1 LSEFTGFVIILASG
15 LFFSEVFKRL
25 HLPYVVALII
35 AGIVIGPL
43 GLSLIELTPAILF
56 LGSIG
61 AVFVM
66 FMAGME
72 VRTELLKRIRK
83 KLVLL
88 VLLNGGIPAIVGF
101 SIVFLFGYEII
112 TAMIVATIFISSSIA
127 IIIPTLEEKNML
139 SSDIGSIIIGAT
151 IIEDL
156 GSLFLLSII
165 LQTSDPTTFI
175 PLPVFV
181 VIVALSA
188 LFLKWLLPRFENW
201 FFAKKPRGRF
211 EEEFQFVLIVTI
223 AVTVFFDFLGV
234 HAIVAGFLV
243 GLILS
248 ESIKNRKIESKLHAI
263 SYGLFIPIFLL
274 EIGIET
280 DLTVLLNASGTVFLI
295 VAIIVGLIISKLLSG
310 YFAGRL
316 IGFQKR
322 NNILIGAA
330 SIPQLS
336 TSLAVA
342 FTALELGF
350 IDSSLQVSI
359 VLLSMITV
367 LIAPLLIGFL
377 ILPEKVSGESYS
389 TATKDLG
396 SKD

>member
-1 LSEFTGFVIILASG
+1 MSEFTGFVIILASG

-43 GLSLIELTPAILF
+43 GLSLIELTPSIIF
-56 LGSIG
+56 LGSVG

-139 SSDIGSIIIGAT
+139 SSDIGSVIIGAT

-165 LQTSDPTTFI
+165 LQSSDPTTFL

-181 VIVALSA
+181 VIVAISA

-201 FFAKKPRGRF
+201 FFAKKFRGRF

-280 DLTVLLNASGTVFLI
+280 DLTVLLNAGGTVFLMI
-295 VAIIVGLIISKLLSG
+295 TIIVGLITSKLLSG

-377 ILPEKVSGESYS
+377 ILPKKVSAESDS
-389 TATKDLG
+389 TATKDLE
-396 SKD
+396 SKG